1 MQNPAVNRQPRLPLE
16 GLVEQIDFTLG
27 IFLLAIGL
35 SGLFWVIL
43 ASLRIRSLEN
53 GRDKFDPNELNNK
66 LLTISKVHMISISCA
81 FFGFILLIAGIF
93 LVNNSIY

>member
-1 MQNPAVNRQPRLPLE
+1 MILWTA
-16 GLVEQIDFTLG
+16 G

-43 ASLRIRSLEN
+43 ASLRIRHLEN
-53 GRDKFDPNELNNK
+53 DQDKFDPKELNNK
-66 LLTISKVHMISISCA
+66 LLTISKFHMVSISCA

-93 LVNNSIY
+93 FG